1 MAGMCDEELLS
12 NVPLEFFDF
21 DDERGHCRRFAIQD
35 QRFQCVPPTVPVF
48 SCWHVGSAIWLIGT
62 PAPFILPHT
71 II

>member
-35 QRFQCVPPTVPVF
+35 QRFQCVPPTVPAGMWAVPY
-48 SCWHVGSAIWLIGT
+48 G
-62 PAPFILPHT
+62 
-71 II
+71 